1 MEEKTGKK
9 PYTPPHITR
18 IVLKREQAILSVCS
32 SGAPANVPAGGPF
45 RCTPGGCTKTPPV
58 SSPSDDTSGS

>member
-32 SGAPANVPAGGPF
+32 AGQGANVPAGGPY
-45 RCTPGGCTKTPPV
+45 RCTIGCVKTPPLGPA
-58 SSPSDDTSGS
+58 PSDDSSGS